1 MADIHI
7 LVADDCS
14 GQRLDAFLGANDG
27 CPTRSACA
35 HLIEEAPLPSTVR
48 FVSLKSTPYAPAIA
62 SRSTCPSRTTRPM

>member
-35 HLIEEAPLPSTVR
+35 HLIEGGAVIVNGETCLSKNMLCAPVTV
-48 FVSLKSTPYAPAIA
+48 
-62 SRSTCPSRTTRPM
+62 SRSTCPSRMIPLM